1 MAVQAMD
8 LSKRMGQFVTNA
20 FGGERVRPYLH
31 LPPDPPLQLEPL
43 LDLIEMILLR
53 TKNGQLT

>member
-1 MAVQAMD
+1 MD

-20 FGGERVRPYLH
+20 IGGERVRPYLH